1 MGEWVVGYLRCGQLS
16 MWFLRGWIIF
26 YGCYY
31 FIPYCK
37 PKWLLVV
44 HDDAQLAFAFTKVG
58 ITSISSL
65 YYLFPVNSI
74 DHFNL
79 RYTISFICC
88 SFFLVWSIRCQMLLR
103 TSEFSAEAVLTM
115 FTALLLELAEVHS
128 VILRTDLNYSLRYTA
143 SQSIAAD
150 VFFDE
155 NHT

>member
-1 MGEWVVGYLRCGQLS
+1 
-16 MWFLRGWIIF
+16 
-26 YGCYY
+26 
-31 FIPYCK
+31 
-37 PKWLLVV
+37 
-44 HDDAQLAFAFTKVG
+44 
-58 ITSISSL
+58 
-65 YYLFPVNSI
+65 
-74 DHFNL
+74 
-79 RYTISFICC
+79 
-88 SFFLVWSIRCQMLLR
+88 MLLR